1 MALRDTLGKV
11 AGLFVEMPAES
22 ETGAPVSGDEFDQ
35 KLAAIE
41 QQNARLGARPTGPAK
56 TVEQIVAASPGPNLD
71 QVQVSQSAAAGI
83 VKKDGSVDFGSIYKE
98 ANLPA
103 SAVTAEQ
110 VLDMLASLPNELP
123 VETKRQTVKV
133 LLGGLGKSLG
143 ATPETIVADASRKL
157 AALSSFADRLA
168 AHTGEF
174 VSETQVEIS
183 SMEAKIAEKRR
194 QVEEAQSC
202 LKSATEKCHTEGD
215 RLDGVLEF
223 FSLDVPPSNMAPKAG
238 KTG

>member
-11 AGLFVEMPAES
+11 AGLFVEMPEASES
-22 ETGAPVSGDEFDQ
+22 GAPVAADDFDK

-41 QQNARLGARPTGPAK
+41 QENARLGARPTGPVR

-71 QVQVSQSAAAGI
+71 QVQVSQSAAASI
-83 VKKDGSVDFGSIYKE
+83 VKQDGMLDYAAIYKQ
-98 ANLPA
+98 ANLP
-103 SAVTAEQ
+103 SSTVTAEQ
-110 VLDMLASLPNELP
+110 VLDMLVSLPNELA
-123 VETKRQTVKV
+123 VETKRQTLKI

-157 AALSSFADRLA
+157 AALSSFVDGLT

-174 VSETQVEIS
+174 VSGTQVEIS

-194 QVEEAQSC
+194 QVEEAQRR
-202 LKSATEKCHTEGD
+202 LKAATEQCHTEGD
-215 RLDGVLEF
+215 RLDDILEF
-223 FSLDVPPSNMAPKAG
+223 FSLDVPPSSLAPKGG
-238 KTG
+238 KPV